1 MQYGHTGL
9 AKMTEDLWDTPF
21 FDYDS
26 WELNVPGR
34 GSTRVL
40 VLLNERAPQLRDSF
54 DT

>member
-9 AKMTEDLWDTPF
+9 AKVIEDLWDTPF

-26 WELNVPGR
+26 WELNVPVR
-34 GSTRVL
+34 GSTGVL
-40 VLLNERAPQLRDSF
+40 VLLNERALELHGSF